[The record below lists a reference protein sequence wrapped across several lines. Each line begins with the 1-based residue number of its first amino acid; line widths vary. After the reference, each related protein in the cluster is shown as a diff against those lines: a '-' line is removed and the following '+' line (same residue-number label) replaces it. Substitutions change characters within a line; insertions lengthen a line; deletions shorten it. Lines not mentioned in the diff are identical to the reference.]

1 MKKLLIT
8 IFICSTLI
16 LLTSTVTATNAGYL
30 EISPETNTIEVE
42 ISTDKY
48 KKLESL
54 KAFKQEKFGRTSR
67 SISSQFSW
75 NDDSTI
81 NSIINYSLMEQ
92 IFDSENIILNKEDEK
107 YINNYL
113 DSTLVTINGMIQD
126 GDEEERKNAEEV
138 LGIWNAQLSFCNLS
152 YDDANEIV
160 KQGLGYGIKY
170 NKLLQSKFNDNQDD
184 LENYVIEKFGQKKIE
199 IKYIN

>member
-8 IFICSTLI
+8 FFICSTLI
-16 LLTSTVTATNAGYL
+16 LLTSMVTATNAGYL
-30 EISPETNTIEVE
+30 EISPETNTIEVG

-54 KAFKQEKFGRTSR
+54 KAFKQKKFGRTSG

-81 NSIINYSLMEQ
+81 NSIINYSVMEQ
-92 IFDSENIILNKEDEK
+92 IFDSENIILNKEEEK

-113 DSTLVTINGMIQD
+113 DSTLATINGMIQD
-126 GDEEERKNAEEV
+126 GDEAERKNAEEV
-138 LGIWNAQLSFCNLS
+138 LEIWNAQLSFCNLS
-152 YDDANEIV
+152 YDEANEIV

-170 NKLLQSKFNDNQDD
+170 KKLLQSKFNNNQDD
-184 LENYVIEKFGQKKIE
+184 LKNYVNEKFGQMKIE
-199 IKYIN
+199 VKYII